1 MTKICP
7 ICKKSKIYSIN
18 PVETRN
24 RLKELLKSAPEG
36 AIPDDL
42 NNIIKELGLEN
53 DISEEEMTFYSV
65 QGNRNVC
72 TCCGFAFC
80 DNDES
85 SKYLNEVF
93 TPVTQEEYY
102 DYIRS
107 KVNDETYSFLMK
119 KALPQEEYYLIVA
132 DQLISELNEVGLT
145 ELNDELVN

>member
-1 MTKICP
+1 MAKICP

-36 AIPDDL
+36 AIPEDL
-42 NNIIKELGLEN
+42 SNIIKELGLEN
-53 DISEEEMTFYSV
+53 DISEEEKTFYSLS
-65 QGNRNVC
+65 GDRNVC

-80 DNDES
+80 DNDDS
-85 SKYLNEVF
+85 SKYLNEQF
-93 TPVTQEEYY
+93 SPVSQEEYF

-107 KVNDETYSFLMK
+107 KVNDETYEFLMK

-132 DQLISELNEVGLT
+132 DQLIKELNEVGLT
-145 ELNDELVN
+145 DLSDTLVN

>member
-1 MTKICP
+1 MAKICP

-24 RLKELLKSAPEG
+24 RLKELLVNAPLG

-53 DISEEEMTFYSV
+53 DISEEERTFYSI
-65 QGNRNVC
+65 QGDRNVC

-80 DNDES
+80 DNDDS
-85 SKYLNEVF
+85 KKYLDEEF
-93 TPVTQEEYY
+93 TPVTQEEYF
-102 DYIRS
+102 DYIKS
-107 KVNDETYSFLMK
+107 KVNDETYAFLMK

-132 DQLISELNEVGLT
+132 DQLIKELNEVGLT
-145 ELNDELVN
+145 ELNDDLVN

>member
-1 MTKICP
+1 MAKICP

-24 RLKELLKSAPEG
+24 RLKELLVNAPLG

-53 DISEEEMTFYSV
+53 DISEEERTFYSI
-65 QGNRNVC
+65 QGDRNVC

-80 DNDES
+80 DNDDS
-85 SKYLNEVF
+85 KKYLEEEF
-93 TPVTQEEYY
+93 TPVTQEEYF
-102 DYIRS
+102 DYIKS
-107 KVNDETYSFLMK
+107 KVNDETYAFLMK

-132 DQLISELNEVGLT
+132 DQLIKELNEVGLT
-145 ELNDELVN
+145 ELNDDLVN